1 MKKRIFSRA
10 AWLRTCC
17 RVLQWRAC
25 VREEVM
31 CAICSACRSR
41 IWTQEDTKT
50 RREKVLAVGQ
60 IATRVGAVV
69 AWVYA
74 IHTWV
79 DLMWSGSGRGQSQ
92 IFFVDIAAL
101 LSILAIAGWALR
113 RSGNSRDIPVNDR
126 KSFGTVVQKLMDRT
140 LGALELTNIT
150 WGLPLA
156 HSGSKGA
163 LQVTRKG

>member
-1 MKKRIFSRA
+1 M
-10 AWLRTCC
+10 
-17 RVLQWRAC
+17 VL
-25 VREEVM
+25 V
-31 CAICSACRSR
+31 
-41 IWTQEDTKT
+41 
-50 RREKVLAVGQ
+50 VGQ
-60 IATRVGAVV
+60 IAARIGAVV
-69 AWVYA
+69 AQMYA
-74 IHTWV
+74 VRTWI
-79 DLMWSGSGRGQSQ
+79 DLKWFSPGSGQPRF
-92 IFFVDIAAL
+92 FFVDVAAL